1 MSLVN
6 GISKSVKFVE
16 DDRYHIISK
25 FDFVSSNTI
34 SLESVDFNVFEKV
47 WFDDYAP
54 FVF

>member
-6 GISKSVKFVE
+6 GISKCAKFVE
-16 DDRYHIISK
+16 DDKYHIISN

-34 SLESVDFNVFEKV
+34 SLESIDFNVYEKV
-47 WFDDYAP
+47 RFDDYAP